1 MENKI
6 SLAERCK
13 KIKCC
18 VVIPTYNNDRTL
30 LHVINDVKQ
39 YVSDIIVVN
48 DGCTDD
54 TNDILNRVDGID
66 VVVYERNRGK
76 GYAIRQGFKRA
87 LELGF
92 DYVITLDSDGQHY
105 AKDLATF
112 IRAIEEKPGSLFI
125 GSRFMEGK
133 NQKKASSFANK
144 FSNFWFQVETGVT
157 LPDTQSGYRLYP
169 VRLMEKKRWFCN
181 KYEFE
186 IEIIVRAVWNSINVE
201 CIPVDVF
208 YPEKEERITHFRP
221 FKDFFRISVLNTIL
235 VTLALLIFRPRLI
248 YREFKG
254 KSLKQIWKEQVALDK
269 ESKVSI
275 SAAIALGG
283 FMGVFPVWGYQ
294 LLLGFI
300 IAHLFKLNKALFF
313 ISANI
318 SLPPMIPFI
327 LYLSYVLGSFL
338 LGQGSWHVD
347 TAMDMQ
353 AISGNI
359 KQYIIGAIGLS
370 FIIGLLFYFASL
382 LFLTIIK
389 KSNV

>member
-1 MENKI
+1 MENNI
-6 SLAERCK
+6 SLADRCK
-13 KIKCC
+13 KLKCC
-18 VVIPTYNNDRTL
+18 VVIPTYNNGRTL
-30 LHVINDVKQ
+30 LQVIKDVKH
-39 YVSDIIVVN
+39 YVFDIIVVN

-54 TNDILNRVDGID
+54 TSEILTCVDAID
-66 VVVYERNRGK
+66 VVAYERNRGK
-76 GYAIRQGFKRA
+76 GYALRQGFKRA
-87 LELGF
+87 LQLGF

-105 AKDLATF
+105 AKDIEIF
-112 IRAIEEKPGSLFI
+112 IKAIEDKPGSLFI

-133 NQKKASSFANK
+133 NQQKASSFANK
-144 FSNFWFQVETGVT
+144 FSNFWFLVETGVS

-169 VRLMEKKRWFCN
+169 VRLLEKNHWFCN

-186 IEIIVRAVWNSINVE
+186 IEIIVRAVWNSIHVE
-201 CIPVDVF
+201 CVPVDVF
-208 YPEKEERITHFRP
+208 YPEKEERISHFRP

-248 YREFKG
+248 YRQFKG
-254 KSLKQIWKEQVALDK
+254 KNLKQIWKEQVALNE

-327 LYLSYVLGSFL
+327 LYLSYVLGSYI
-338 LGQGSWHVD
+338 LGQGTWHVD
-347 TAMDMQ
+347 TALDMQ

-359 KQYIIGAIGLS
+359 KQYVIGAVGLS
-370 FIIGLLFYFASL
+370 FIIGLLFYFASFF
-382 LFLTIIK
+382 FLTIIK